1 MSKTVLSV
9 SAELRLD
16 GFYRAMEITKGW
28 PAEKA
33 LRFHDEWDALV
44 KAGAE
49 FVEVK
54 YVGGRIVAYPSEEL
68 SRHMAKWGL
77 IDFQA

>member
-1 MSKTVLSV
+1 MQVFAV

-16 GFYRAMEITKGW
+16 SFYRAMDSIRTW

-77 IDFQA
+77 IDLQA

>member
-1 MSKTVLSV
+1 MAKTVFSV

-16 GFYRAMEITKGW
+16 GFYRALEITKTW
-28 PAEKA
+28 PVDKRF
-33 LRFHDEWDALV
+33 RFHAEWQALV

>member
-1 MSKTVLSV
+1 MAKVVFSV
-9 SAELRLD
+9 RAELRLD
-16 GFYRAMEITKGW
+16 GFYRALDALSEW
-28 PAEKA
+28 PAETA
-33 LRFHDEWDALV
+33 LRFHDEWGALV
-44 KAGAE
+44 RAGAE

-77 IDFQA
+77 IDLQA